1 MDNKIDKKAQLF
13 ADVQQYLNTGVL
25 PSATGQL
32 ISVTPASAFVSK
44 QSDDIFDWPARLI
57 YDDFDLRPASR
68 ALNCAARPSS
78 VWVAPSRKT
87 TFSYVFL
94 KNKSV

>member
-68 ALNCAARPSS
+68 ASFKLRCSS
-78 VWVAPSRKT
+78 VFRLGCTVKED
-87 TFSYVFL
+87 YVFL